1 MTELEN
7 PTTNYKSKTRKLHT
21 KVGINEAVDQDD
33 PDEMARET
41 IAMFDN
47 LLGSYSNKI
56 NQDKDN
62 VLLSNVID

>member
-1 MTELEN
+1 LTELEN
-7 PTTNYKSKTRKLHT
+7 PTTNYQSKTRKIQS
-21 KVGINEAVDQDD
+21 KVGINEAYDQDD
-33 PDEMARET
+33 PDEIARET

-56 NQDKDN
+56 NQDN